1 MASKKNTAK
10 RGVVSVKDVQI
21 AFLLDGISGVDK
33 LLANRKTAGN
43 LVRRA
48 LKDLQ
53 GQGKNVG
60 VLEAYANEKHP
71 MQGRGR
77 AMPTSGEERKYRA
90 QQVGSTGVFLRLP
103 LTPIGIKK
111 GGLVKVRF
119 ESDRLVITRA

>member
-33 LLANRKTAGN
+33 LLANRKSGGN

-53 GQGKNVG
+53 AQGKNVG
-60 VLEAYANEKHP
+60 VLESYVSEKYP

-77 AMPTSGEERKYRA
+77 AMPNTGEERRYRA

-103 LTPIGIKK
+103 LTPIGVKK
-111 GGLVKVRF
+111 GGVVKVRF
-119 ESDRLVITRA
+119 ESDRVVISRA